1 MRREPEAFNF
11 FALNSKHKKLLSLKR
26 TTNIF
31 GTSLKKN
38 YEKMLK
44 KVYESNQFE
53 LIMIFW
59 ELNHIHTVNL
69 L

>member
-1 MRREPEAFNF
+1 MG
-11 FALNSKHKKLLSLKR
+11 LV
-26 TTNIF
+26 
-31 GTSLKKN
+31 KKN

>member
-1 MRREPEAFNF
+1 M
-11 FALNSKHKKLLSLKR
+11 SLKR

-59 ELNHIHTVNL
+59 ELKPHSYSKSFIISCKGRK
-69 L
+69 

>member
-1 MRREPEAFNF
+1 MG
-11 FALNSKHKKLLSLKR
+11 LV
-26 TTNIF
+26 
-31 GTSLKKN
+31 KKN

-59 ELNHIHTVNL
+59 ELKPHSYSKSFIISCKGRK
-69 L
+69 